1 MNFEKKNN
9 TYRMI
14 MAVLITAMLTFLI
27 TAIGYSNFYTNTDEG
42 ISKVLSG
49 KGNIKGL
56 NNFENKIKLINA
68 YLNEYYLGEIDEKN
82 MFEHAIKGY
91 VEGLDEP
98 YTEYLTASE
107 YEELM
112 TSVNGNFVGIG
123 VYMTQNKDGQVCV
136 ISPIEGSPA
145 EEAGIEAGDI
155 ILYANGEDLTGMDT
169 DVAVSK
175 IKGEEGTTVELEI
188 LRGAKTFKVTVERKT
203 VEIPDV
209 ESEMLDNN
217 IGYINLMSF
226 DEGCTIE
233 FLEHY
238 NELKEQG
245 MKSLVIDIRNNGG
258 GLVTEVLSLA
268 DIMLPKD
275 KIIMKSTNKKGKET
289 VYSSKVEPIIKDIEI
304 VVLTNGY
311 SASAS
316 EILAGALQDNEAAK
330 IVGTKTFGKGVMQE
344 LKPFATGALKITIEE
359 FKTPNG
365 NTINETGIKP
375 DVEVEIETIEEYNDD
390 IQLKK
395 AIEILK

>member
-27 TAIGYSNFYTNTDEG
+27 TAIGYSNFYTNTDDG
-42 ISKVLSG
+42 ITKVLSG

-82 MFEHAIKGY
+82 MFEYALKGY

-188 LRGAKTFKVTVERKT
+188 LRAAKTFKVTVERKT

-238 NELKEQG
+238 NELKEKG
-245 MKSLVIDIRNNGG
+245 MKSLIIDIRNNGG

-395 AIEILK
+395 AIEILN

>member
-49 KGNIKGL
+49 KGSIKGL

>member
-27 TAIGYSNFYTNTDEG
+27 TAIGYSNFYTNTDDG
-42 ISKVLSG
+42 ITKVLSG

-56 NNFENKIKLINA
+56 NNFESKIKLINA

-82 MFEHAIKGY
+82 MFEYALKGY
-91 VEGLDEP
+91 VEGVDEP

-155 ILYANGEDLTGMDT
+155 ILYANGEDLTGIDT

-188 LRGAKTFKVTVERKT
+188 LRAAKTFKVTVERKT

-209 ESEMLDNN
+209 ESEMLNNN

-238 NELKEQG
+238 NELKEKG
-245 MKSLVIDIRNNGG
+245 MKSLIIDIRNNGG

-304 VVLTNGY
+304 VVLVNGY

-344 LKPFATGALKITIEE
+344 LKPFSTGALKITIEE

-375 DVEVEIETIEEYNDD
+375 DVEIEIETIEEYNDD

-395 AIEILK
+395 AIEILN